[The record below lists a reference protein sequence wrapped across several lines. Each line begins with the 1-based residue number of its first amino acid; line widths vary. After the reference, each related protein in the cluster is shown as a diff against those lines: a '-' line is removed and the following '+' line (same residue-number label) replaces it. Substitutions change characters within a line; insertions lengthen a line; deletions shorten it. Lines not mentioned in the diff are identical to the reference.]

1 MADVE
6 IYGLLDPESGR
17 LRYVGKAKSAGERL
31 GRHIRDSRRRNT
43 PVMRWV
49 RGLADA
55 GLAPDLIVLDVVP
68 DSRWDE
74 AERYWIARARER
86 VPDLL
91 NVAAG
96 GVGPFVTREQ
106 RSASA
111 RKYNWIRDGLPN
123 ASRRDALIHRYKRGV
138 GTWISS
144 LRRKGDLAGVYN
156 MLFRARIHGAMTPE
170 IGLWAESVRARL

>member
-1 MADVE
+1 MANVE

-17 LRYVGKAKSAGERL
+17 LRYVGKAKNSGERL
-31 GRHIRDSRRRNT
+31 GRHVRDSRRRNT

-55 GLAPDLIVLDVVP
+55 GLAPDVIVLDVVP

-74 AERYWIARARER
+74 AERYWISRARER
-86 VPDLL
+86 IPDLL

-96 GVGPFVTREQ
+96 GVGPFCTREQ
-106 RSASA
+106 RSAQA
-111 RKYNWIRDGLPN
+111 KRHNWIRDDLPK
-123 ASRRDALIHRYKRGV
+123 ADKRAQLLYKYKRGL

-144 LRRKGDLAGVYN
+144 LCRRGNMTEVYSL
-156 MLFRARIHGAMTPE
+156 LFRARIHGAVTPE
-170 IGLWAESVRARL
+170 IGLWAESVRAKL